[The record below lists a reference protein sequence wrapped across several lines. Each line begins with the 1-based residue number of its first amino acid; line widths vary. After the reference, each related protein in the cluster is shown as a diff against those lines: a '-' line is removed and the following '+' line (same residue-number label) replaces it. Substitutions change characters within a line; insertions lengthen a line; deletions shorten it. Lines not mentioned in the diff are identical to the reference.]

1 MPRTFLEL
9 SEKHKERYQAI
20 RRDRN
25 NQLAAIAAFCF
36 NSSIESKQAKGN
48 ATMFTLMTQEHETSI
63 QEFRTIESVA
73 FAHKMGENGGFYK
86 VQLID
91 ENGVI
96 VSEWK

>member
-1 MPRTFLEL
+1 M
-9 SEKHKERYQAI
+9 Y
-20 RRDRN
+20 
-25 NQLAAIAAFCF
+25 
-36 NSSIESKQAKGN
+36 
-48 ATMFTLMTQEHETSI
+48 TLTTQEHENSI

-96 VSEWK
+96 INEWKV